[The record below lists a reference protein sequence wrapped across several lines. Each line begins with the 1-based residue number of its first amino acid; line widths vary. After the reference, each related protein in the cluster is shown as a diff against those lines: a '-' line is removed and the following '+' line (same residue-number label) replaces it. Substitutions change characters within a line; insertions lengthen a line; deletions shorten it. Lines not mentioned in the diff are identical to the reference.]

1 MVCDF
6 FTWIGVEGWARRSPQ
21 PAGQKAWPLGGGQRP
36 RPAHASNIDGTASG
50 PAQIVRPIPS
60 ATPDPSFDPPS
71 FRMVV
76 FRHALTMPL
85 TLRANALLSGDPV
98 KNRRRPDYYSLLNEN
113 DSAATRPHFSG
124 AQPSLKVP
132 IFQWRIGEQ
141 PPPFTSCNAAAVQLV
156 LDVRPGGVSISDPT
170 TPPPPAPRSIC
181 IFFSHMGPVPAASP
195 WRAPSTPFWAIQA
208 LHAWPGSW
216 LEAESW
222 RTLPL
227 SRPAPHVTPSPSP
240 ISLSPLTLLHI
251 HLF

>member
-1 MVCDF
+1 MESDF

-85 TLRANALLSGDPV
+85 TLRANALLSGDPT
-98 KNRRRPDYYSLLNEN
+98 KNRRRPTHHSLLNEN
-113 DSAATRPHFSG
+113 DSAATRPHFDC
-124 AQPSLKVP
+124 AQPPLTAP

-156 LDVRPGGVSISDPT
+156 LDVRRVGCPSPIQLRLR
-170 TPPPPAPRSIC
+170 PPPPALSAFSFRTWGPCQPPPRG
-181 IFFSHMGPVPAASP
+181 GPRQLHSG
-195 WRAPSTPFWAIQA
+195 PSKRSM
-208 LHAWPGSW
+208 LGGSR

-222 RTLPL
+222 PRY
-227 SRPAPHVTPSPSP
+227 PAP
-240 ISLSPLTLLHI
+240 
-251 HLF
+251 

>member
-1 MVCDF
+1 M
-6 FTWIGVEGWARRSPQ
+6 EGWARRSPQ
-21 PAGQKAWPLGGGQRP
+21 PAGQKAWPRGGGQRP

-85 TLRANALLSGDPV
+85 TLRANAFLSGDPAQ
-98 KNRRRPDYYSLLNEN
+98 NRRQPPQGNIFSEN
-113 DSAATRPHFSG
+113 SYADTDVQCDF
-124 AQPSLKVP
+124 AQGQRALP
-132 IFQWRIGEQ
+132 IWQWRIGEQ

-170 TPPPPAPRSIC
+170 TPPPPAPRPIC

-208 LHAWPGSW
+208 LHAWRVQVGG
-216 LEAESW
+216 
-222 RTLPL
+222 
-227 SRPAPHVTPSPSP
+227 
-240 ISLSPLTLLHI
+240 
-251 HLF
+251 